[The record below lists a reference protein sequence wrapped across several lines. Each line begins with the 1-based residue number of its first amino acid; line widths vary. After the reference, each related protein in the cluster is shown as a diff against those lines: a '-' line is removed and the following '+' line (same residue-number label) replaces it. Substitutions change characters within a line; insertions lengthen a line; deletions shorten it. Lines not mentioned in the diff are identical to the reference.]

1 MHCGFAKNR
10 EPVVLDLLAGKVTV
24 CFPYQM
30 LIVQQ
35 GMKLLAA
42 KYLTVQDARELAAT
56 GIVTGWTV
64 TCLRNDARMVWAFL
78 QRPSANSS
86 LGPVEGPGCMFS
98 CCTSDYRLYSST
110 STIGLIRFVC
120 EALEPVDS
128 DHS

>member
-30 LIVQQ
+30 LIVQH

-56 GIVTGWTV
+56 GIVAGWTV
-64 TCLRNDARMVWAFL
+64 KCLRNDARMV
-78 QRPSANSS
+78 
-86 LGPVEGPGCMFS
+86 
-98 CCTSDYRLYSST
+98 
-110 STIGLIRFVC
+110 
-120 EALEPVDS
+120 
-128 DHS
+128 